1 MRKRIASI
9 NEAPIQPQERRI
21 AVEDSDVV
29 HNSWLTEQG
38 LSKEQGAEFPLA
50 GGSSKCY

>member
-9 NEAPIQPQERRI
+9 NEAPISADERRI
-21 AVEDSDVV
+21 AVEDDQVQ

-38 LSKEQGAEFPLA
+38 LAADLGAEFPLQ
-50 GGSSKCY
+50 GGDSRCY